1 MTHTLD
7 DARARD
13 ARDPLA
19 PMRDQFFI
27 PVHEPTGQPMI
38 YLCGNSLGLQPRRTA
53 AYVQQELDDWA
64 RLGVEGHFHGKRPWY
79 DYHTFLAAQ
88 MAEVVG
94 AAPEEVVVMGSL
106 TGNLH
111 AAMASFYRP
120 TPTRFRIVI
129 EGGAFPSDR
138 YAAHS
143 QAVLHG
149 FDPEDAVIELVPRA
163 GEDCLRTEDILA
175 RLDQLGAS
183 LALVML
189 GGVNYYTGQAFDIA
203 AITAKAHALG
213 AYAGFDL
220 AHAAGNLALRLHD
233 DGPDF
238 AVWCS
243 YKYLN
248 AGPGGV
254 AGLFVHAR
262 HAHDASLPRQAGW
275 WGNDPAS
282 RFEMSERF
290 APQPGAA
297 GWQVSNAPVLPM
309 AALLASL
316 ELFTEAGGMAPLNA
330 KRRELIAY
338 ALELLDA
345 LPGQPIQVITP
356 RDPAQSGCQLSLRFA
371 RDGRAA
377 FDRLAAAGVIC
388 DWRNPDVIRI
398 APVPL
403 YNSFED
409 VWRFVQIVR
418 QTLE

>member
-1 MTHTLD
+1 MTTLD
-7 DARARD
+7 HARALD
-13 ARDPLA
+13 AADPLA
-19 PMRDQFFI
+19 RLRAEFHLPLH
-27 PVHEPTGQPMI
+27 PPTGQPTI

-64 RLGVEGHFHGKRPWY
+64 RLGVEGHFHGRRPWY
-79 DYHTFLAAQ
+79 DYHTFVTDQLAA
-88 MAEVVG
+88 VVG
-94 AAPEEVVVMGSL
+94 AKPVEVVAMGAL
-106 TGNLH
+106 TSNLH
-111 AAMASFYRP
+111 AMMASFYRP
-120 TPTRFRIVI
+120 TPTRYRIVI

-143 QAVLHG
+143 QAVIHG
-149 FDPEDAVIELVPRA
+149 HDPHDAVIELVPRP

-175 RLDQLGAS
+175 RLEQLGGS

-189 GGVNYYTGQAFDIA
+189 GGVNYYTGQALDLA
-203 AITAKAHALG
+203 AITRKAHVQG
-213 AYAGFDL
+213 ARVGFDL
-220 AHAAGNLALRLHD
+220 AHAAGNLQLSLHD

-254 AGLFVHAR
+254 AGLFVHER

-275 WGNDPAS
+275 WGNDPAT
-282 RFEMSERF
+282 RFQMAEDF
-290 APQPGAA
+290 TPQPGAA

-316 ELFTEAGGMAPLNA
+316 ELFTEAGGMAPLVA
-330 KRRELIAY
+330 KSRALVDFARDLIG
-338 ALELLDA
+338 A
-345 LPGQPIQVITP
+345 LPGAPVHIITP
-356 RDPAQSGCQLSLRFA
+356 SDPAASGCQLSLRFA
-371 RDGRAA
+371 RDGRAT
-377 FDRLAAAGVIC
+377 FERLTAAGVIC

-409 VWRFVQIVR
+409 VWRFADIVR

>member
-1 MTHTLD
+1 
-7 DARARD
+7 
-13 ARDPLA
+13 
-19 PMRDQFFI
+19 
-27 PVHEPTGQPMI
+27 
-38 YLCGNSLGLQPRRTA
+38 
-53 AYVQQELDDWA
+53 
-64 RLGVEGHFHGKRPWY
+64 
-79 DYHTFLAAQ
+79 
-88 MAEVVG
+88 
-94 AAPEEVVVMGSL
+94 MGSL